1 MKKYLRVICWLV
13 LLILSIAALIIATV
27 NSKNI
32 QLPPSII
39 AVVFTAILTVVEY
52 IKVGKKK

>member
-13 LLILSIAALIIATV
+13 LLILSIAALIIAIV
-27 NSKNI
+27 NGKNI

-52 IKVGKKK
+52 IKVEKKK

>member
-13 LLILSIAALIIATV
+13 LLILSIAALIIAIV
-27 NSKNI
+27 NGKNI

>member
-13 LLILSIAALIIATV
+13 LLILSIAALIIAIV